1 MLTEAPGTEAVLQRY
16 RELTRALQ
24 LERARRGTE
33 PWYDCPMTMAQLRAL
48 SLIAASQRGLSSRE
62 LATMLAVG
70 ASAITPLVD
79 RLVERSFVRRIEDP
93 HDRRIARLEATA
105 SGTAL
110 LERMAAGQG
119 DVIRD
124 ILTRLEPAELEIVGA
139 AFDVLQAG
147 LQRTQTNSPN
157 APNSTSDTM
166 LTPQGITA

>member
-1 MLTEAPGTEAVLQRY
+1 MSPTDAVLQRY
-16 RELTRALQ
+16 HHLMRALRT
-24 LERARRGTE
+24 ERARRGSD
-33 PWYDCPMTMAQLRAL
+33 PWSECPMTMAQMRAL

-62 LATMLAVG
+62 LAAMLGVG

-79 RLVERSFVRRIEDP
+79 RLVERAFARRTEDP
-93 HDRRIARLEATA
+93 HDRRIARLEATELG
-105 SGTAL
+105 SAL
-110 LERMAAGQG
+110 LERMVTGQG
-119 DVIRD
+119 DVMSD
-124 ILTRLEPAELEIVGA
+124 ILAQLEPSELEIVGA